1 LSIEARIYEALT
13 TSVTLAALVGTRI
26 YPIKAR
32 QNAPYPVVVYKR
44 DGGER
49 EYGMDGSYS
58 TLENAAIELSIHA
71 TAVTARR
78 LVSDAA
84 ISALSSA
91 TAFVGLTILSPT
103 DHYNDEVS
111 IYTRTYSV
119 SIWNRE

>member
-1 LSIEARIYEALT
+1 MSIEARIYQALT
-13 TSVTLAALVGTRI
+13 TSATLNALVSDRI

>member
-1 LSIEARIYEALT
+1 VSIEARIYQALT
-13 TSVTLAALVGTRI
+13 TSATLNALVSDRI

-32 QNAPYPVVVYKR
+32 QDGDFPAVVFRR

-49 EYGMDGSYS
+49 EYGMDGYS

-84 ISALSSA
+84 INALSSA
-91 TAFVGLTILSPT
+91 TAFTGIVVASPM
-103 DHYNDEVS
+103 DEYNDAVS

>member
-1 LSIEARIYEALT
+1 MSIEARIYQALT
-13 TSVTLAALVGTRI
+13 TSAALNALVSDRI

-32 QNAPYPVVVYKR
+32 QDGGFPAVVYKR

-49 EYGMDGSYS
+49 EYGMDGYS
-58 TLENAAIELSIHA
+58 TLENAAIELCIHA

-84 ISALSSA
+84 INALSSA
-91 TAFVGLTILSPT
+91 TAFTGIVVESPM
-103 DHYNDEVS
+103 DAYNDEVS

>member
-1 LSIEARIYEALT
+1 MSIEARIYQALT
-13 TSVTLAALVGTRI
+13 TSATLNALVSDRI

-32 QNAPYPVVVYKR
+32 QDSDFPAVVYKR

-49 EYGMDGSYS
+49 EYGMDGYS

-84 ISALSSA
+84 INALSSA
-91 TAFVGLTILSPT
+91 TAFTGIVVESPM
-103 DHYNDEVS
+103 DFYNDEVS

>member
-13 TSVTLAALVGTRI
+13 TSVTLAALVSTRI